1 MKKTSYAPG
10 TPSWI
15 DLGTTDLPAAKA
27 FYSALFGWEIV
38 DMGPD
43 AGGYCMAEI
52 GGLPVAG
59 LGVAQN
65 PGPPYWTTYIS
76 VADADAALTKIKDAG
91 GQVLVE
97 PFDVFDSGRM
107 AVFMDPAG
115 AVFSIWQP
123 LKHIGS
129 VLVNEPG
136 TLMWNELT
144 TREPDKALA
153 FYPEVFGWVGED
165 DPNATSAYTQWMLDS
180 AAIGGMIVM
189 DDKWPSEVPSH
200 WMVYFNVEN
209 VEQSAAKVIELGGSV
224 IVPPFPAGPGICAVV
239 QDPQGASFSLIEVTA
254 QM

>member
-1 MKKTSYAPG
+1 MVTRSWTLAARRSTREEDVIRPG

-43 AGGYCMAEI
+43 AAVTVWLKLVVCPSQDLELHRTLDPLTGRLTSVLPTLMRSSPRSRTREAKFWLNRLMCSILAEWLFH
-52 GGLPVAG
+52 GSNRRRL
-59 LGVAQN
+59 
-65 PGPPYWTTYIS
+65 
-76 VADADAALTKIKDAG
+76 
-91 GQVLVE
+91 
-97 PFDVFDSGRM
+97 
-107 AVFMDPAG
+107 
-115 AVFSIWQP
+115 SIWQP

-153 FYPEVFGWVGED
+153 FYPDVFGWVGED

-189 DDKWPSEVPSH
+189 DDKWPKRS
-200 WMVYFNVEN
+200 
-209 VEQSAAKVIELGGSV
+209 
-224 IVPPFPAGPGICAVV
+224 
-239 QDPQGASFSLIEVTA
+239 SLA
-254 QM
+254 LDGLLQR